1 MIQLGLKQVY
11 SVLDKQHVP
20 RSHLPSLSFSPLRV
34 TKCPELSEGLLQLGR
49 LLQQFKLVSGA
60 SAAHGKAQTSTLA
73 EGQHPL
79 TGKAHG
85 GRV

>member
-60 SAAHGKAQTSTLA
+60 TSTLA
-73 EGQHPL
+73 EGQQPL